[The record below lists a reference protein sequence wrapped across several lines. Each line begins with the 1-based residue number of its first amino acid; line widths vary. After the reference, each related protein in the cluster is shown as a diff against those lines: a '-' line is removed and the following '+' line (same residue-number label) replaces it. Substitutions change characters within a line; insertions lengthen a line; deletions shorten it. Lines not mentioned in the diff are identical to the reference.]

1 MMQESTDVLIV
12 GAGPVGLLLATE
24 LCRDGVN
31 VCVIEQ
37 HAGRTFFCK
46 ALGVTARTLEI
57 FDDLGIALDA
67 IDAGVWLTG
76 VETWSDGTPAQRM
89 QVPSEGLPYG
99 SLSLAQYETERLLEA
114 ALERQGGH
122 VTYGWSLT
130 GFVETADDVA
140 AQLAGPDG
148 ESQTLRCRWIVGCD
162 GARSAVRAQLGLPF
176 EGGQY
181 PQTFA
186 LADVDVD
193 WTLPRGPMYRF
204 NWSEGAGRTQ
214 TSLAA
219 VPVRGS
225 VHRYRLSIIIA
236 SDETATRL
244 AATPSPDFNEVCR
257 LMLPALPDGTQ
268 LSAMRWSSVY
278 RVSHRIASTY
288 QAGRAFIA
296 GDAAHLHPPVGGQG
310 MNTGLQDAHN
320 LAWKLALAAKNQAL
334 PALLDSY
341 SAERHPVGL
350 DVVQSTSR
358 ALNTVLA
365 QGVMTPALRETQL
378 LVSYRDSPVAIDAC
392 AQFAAELPAPG
403 DRVPEVGGLRQ
414 AFIGH
419 PLRLQ
424 DRLGRGRHVLVGYV
438 DCAEEQYVAF
448 VEGYRAL
455 HAVLGSAAA
464 GILILAPGSAVPSD
478 ESITVLNDTAGE
490 FAAAFHA
497 PGGTVWMVR
506 PDGHIG
512 WRSSECSALS
522 VTSWLQRS
530 VVLTNPIARRTSA

>member
-1 MMQESTDVLIV
+1 MMQESTDVLVV

-24 LCRDGVN
+24 LCRDGVD

-57 FDDLGIALDA
+57 FDDLGVASDA

-76 VETWSDGTPAQRM
+76 VETWNDGIPSQRM

-114 ALERQGGH
+114 ALERHGGQ
-122 VTYGWSLT
+122 VAYGWSLMS
-130 GFVETADDVA
+130 FVETAHAVA
-140 AQLAGPDG
+140 ARLGGPNG
-148 ESQTLRCRWIVGCD
+148 ESHTLRCRWIVGCD
-162 GARSAVRAQLGLPF
+162 GAHSAVRTQLGLKF

-186 LADVDVD
+186 LADVDVA

-204 NWSEGAGRTQ
+204 NWSGAGRAQ
-214 TSLAA
+214 TSMAA

-225 VHRYRLSIIIA
+225 VHRYRLSIIIP
-236 SDETATRL
+236 SEDTAARL
-244 AATPSPDFNEVCR
+244 AATPSPDFDEVSR
-257 LMLPALPDGTQ
+257 IMLLALPDGTQ

-288 QAGRAFIA
+288 SAGRVFIS

-320 LAWKLALAAKNQAL
+320 LAWKLALAAKNRAL

-365 QGVMTPALRETQL
+365 QSVTNPTLRETQL
-378 LVSYRDSPVAIDAC
+378 LVSYRDSPLVVDAC
-392 AQFAAELPAPG
+392 PQLAAELPAPG

-414 AFIGH
+414 PFIGH
-419 PLRLQ
+419 ALRLQ
-424 DRLGRGRHVLVGYV
+424 ERLGRGRHVLIGYV
-438 DCAEEQYVAF
+438 NGAGDQYAAF

-455 HAVLGSAAA
+455 HAALGSAAA
-464 GILILAPGSAVPSD
+464 GLLIQAQGSAMPPD
-478 ESITVLNDTAGE
+478 ESVPVLTDAAGE
-490 FAAAFHA
+490 FAAAFRA
-497 PGGTVWMVR
+497 TVGTVWMVR

-512 WRSSECSALS
+512 WRSSDCSALS
-522 VTSWLQRS
+522 VTTWLQRS
-530 VVLTNPIARRTSA
+530 IVIQ